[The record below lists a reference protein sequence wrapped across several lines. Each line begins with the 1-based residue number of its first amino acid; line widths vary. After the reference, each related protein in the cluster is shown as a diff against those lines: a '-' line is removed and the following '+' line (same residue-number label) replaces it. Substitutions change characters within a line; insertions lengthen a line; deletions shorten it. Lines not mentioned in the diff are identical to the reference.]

1 LAASSTTVDANEHIN
16 LFSVSNVIE
25 GLQNK
30 SAFGVVYEVFFE
42 FSVVD
47 RDFASTW
54 LNANSGNRAL
64 ASTCS
69 EAVTAD
75 FVFFAC

>member
-1 LAASSTTVDANEHIN
+1 LAACSTAVDANKDVN
-16 LFSVSNVIE
+16 LFSVANVIE
-25 GLQNK
+25 GLQNEP
-30 SAFGVVYEVFFE
+30 AFGVVDEVLFE
-42 FSVVD
+42 FSVIH

-54 LNANSGNRAL
+54 LDANSGNRAL